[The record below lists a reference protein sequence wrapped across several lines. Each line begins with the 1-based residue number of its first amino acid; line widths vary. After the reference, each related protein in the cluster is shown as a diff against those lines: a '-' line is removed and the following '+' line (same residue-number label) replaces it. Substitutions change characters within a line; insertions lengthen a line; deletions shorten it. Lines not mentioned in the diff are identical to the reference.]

1 MGLHGNAKLGLAG
14 RRVMVMLVVGL
25 GCRGGRRLHAAG
37 CARRRRGRHAHATAW
52 RALRRAACR
61 VSYACHGKRRAA
73 TRGRARRLAAYGHDF
88 TELRLR

>member
-52 RALRRAACR
+52 RALRRADLSRLPR
-61 VSYACHGKRRAA
+61 VPREA
-73 TRGRARRLAAYGHDF
+73 ARRYAWP
-88 TELRLR
+88 